1 MKIEHYL
8 SGPLQVNCY
17 LVYDETKEAFIVDP
31 GGYAPSL
38 AASVEQKGLSIAYIM
53 LTHGHGDHIGGVPRL
68 QKEYPQAKLL
78 ACKKEEALLSDARQ
92 NLSLETVG
100 AALSLSPDVSV
111 SDGDALTVGNME
123 LRFLETPGH
132 TKGGLC
138 IYLPKE
144 GVLFSGDTLFRT
156 SIGRTDFPGGSFAE
170 IADSIHQKLFVLPE
184 ETVVLPGH
192 MGQTTIKDE
201 KEMNPFV

>member
-38 AASVEQKGLSIAYIM
+38 AASVEQKGLSIAYIV

-100 AALSLSPDVSV
+100 AAL
-111 SDGDALTVGNME
+111 
-123 LRFLETPGH
+123 
-132 TKGGLC
+132 
-138 IYLPKE
+138 
-144 GVLFSGDTLFRT
+144 
-156 SIGRTDFPGGSFAE
+156 
-170 IADSIHQKLFVLPE
+170 
-184 ETVVLPGH
+184 
-192 MGQTTIKDE
+192 
-201 KEMNPFV
+201 

>member
-31 GGYAPSL
+31 GGYAPSR

>member
-38 AASVEQKGLSIAYIM
+38 AASVEQKGLSIAYIV